1 MLNMTK
7 GNNFFSEL
15 NLTHAIILS
24 LIIHAI
30 FVIKLEISNV
40 NLSPK
45 PVVDIIFNTEI
56 VKQVAPK
63 VIPIIKPVIQ
73 PKPKPIVKPKPK
85 PKPIVKPK
93 PKPVPIVE
101 PVAEPIVEP
110 VAEPIV
116 EPVAEPIVEPV
127 AEPIVEPVA
136 EQVEVNEAPQLSSQI
151 PSSPNPQIVSNYS
164 NLLRAHIAKHKKY
177 PRIAQRRKMQGEV
190 VIEIQIR
197 GDGSLI
203 SKNIQKSSGHKVL
216 DKEGMSMMEKSKP
229 FPVPPQ
235 ALKDS
240 VTTVVVP
247 IAFNLI

>member
-56 VKQVAPK
+56 VKQVTPK

-85 PKPIVKPK
+85 PI
-93 PKPVPIVE
+93 
-101 PVAEPIVEP
+101 
-110 VAEPIV
+110 PIV

-136 EQVEVNEAPQLSSQI
+136 EQAEVNEAPQLSSQI

>member
-1 MLNMTK
+1 MTK
-7 GNNFFSEL
+7 GNNFFNEL
-15 NLTHAIILS
+15 NLMHAIILS

-63 VIPIIKPVIQ
+63 IIPIIKPVIQ
-73 PKPKPIVKPKPK
+73 PK

-136 EQVEVNEAPQLSSQI
+136 EQVEVNEVPQSRSQI

-203 SKNIQKSSGHKVL
+203 SKIIQKSSGHKVL

>member
-1 MLNMTK
+1 MTK

-24 LIIHAI
+24 LIIHAL
-30 FVIKLEISNV
+30 FVMKLEISNL
-40 NLSPK
+40 NLTTK

-63 VIPIIKPVIQ
+63 VIPIV
-73 PKPKPIVKPKPK
+73 KPKPIIK
-85 PKPIVKPK
+85 PKPIPKPQPIIKPK
-93 PKPVPIVE
+93 PIPKPIPQPIVE
-101 PVAEPIVEP
+101 PISEPIEEPITEPIVEP
-110 VAEPIV
+110 ISES
-116 EPVAEPIVEPV
+116 
-127 AEPIVEPVA
+127 
-136 EQVEVNEAPQLSSQI
+136 VEVTESAQINEQI
-151 PSSPNPQIVSNYS
+151 PTSPNPQVVNNYS

-190 VIEIQIR
+190 VIEIQIK

-216 DKEGMSMMEKSKP
+216 DKEGMNMMEKSKP
-229 FPVPPQ
+229 FPVPPE
-235 ALKDS
+235 AMKDS
-240 VTTVVVP
+240 VTTVLVP

>member
-1 MLNMTK
+1 MIK
-7 GNNFFSEL
+7 SNNFFNEL

-24 LIIHAI
+24 LIIHAL
-30 FVIKLEISNV
+30 FVMKLEISNS
-40 NLSPK
+40 NLTPK

-63 VIPIIKPVIQ
+63 VIPIVKPIIKTKPI
-73 PKPKPIVKPKPK
+73 PKPKPIIK
-85 PKPIVKPK
+85 PKPIPQ
-93 PKPVPIVE
+93 PIVE
-101 PVAEPIVEP
+101 PISEPIVEP
-110 VAEPIV
+110 ISEPIV
-116 EPVAEPIVEPV
+116 EPITES
-127 AEPIVEPVA
+127 
-136 EQVEVNEAPQLSSQI
+136 VEVNESAQINEQI
-151 PSSPNPQIVSNYS
+151 PTSPNPQVVSNYS

-190 VIEIQIR
+190 VIEIQIK

-229 FPVPPQ
+229 FPVPPE
-235 ALKDS
+235 AMKDS
-240 VTTVVVP
+240 VTTVLVP

>member
-1 MLNMTK
+1 MTK

-24 LIIHAI
+24 LIIHAL
-30 FVIKLEISNV
+30 FVMKLQISNF
-40 NLSPK
+40 NLKPK

-63 VIPIIKPVIQ
+63 VIPQQIPKPIIKPKPVI
-73 PKPKPIVKPKPK
+73 KPKPI
-85 PKPIVKPK
+85 PKPIP
-93 PKPVPIVE
+93 
-101 PVAEPIVEP
+101 EPIVEP
-110 VAEPIV
+110 IPEPIV
-116 EPVAEPIVEPV
+116 EPIIEPV
-127 AEPIVEPVA
+127 IEPLSESIELNEVTQIS
-136 EQVEVNEAPQLSSQI
+136 EQTPT
-151 PSSPNPQIVSNYS
+151 SPNPQVVNNYS

-190 VIEIQIR
+190 VIAIQIG

-216 DKEGMSMMEKSKP
+216 DKEGMNMMEKSKP
-229 FPVPPQ
+229 FPVPPDT
-235 ALKDS
+235 LKNS
-240 VTTVVVP
+240 VTNVVVP